1 MPYIVDRGKLIPINP
16 NTKYDY
22 KKSSSYPSNDLMS
35 VFIHYDEKLGKNVPT
50 ENKLNNN
57 GGIDNNGSES

>member
-16 NTKYDY
+16 STKYNY

-35 VFIHYDEKLGKNVPT
+35 VYVHYDYKLKRNVPT
-50 ENKLNNN
+50 ENKIN
-57 GGIDNNGSES
+57 GGIDNNDPEN